1 MLFDSVV
8 LKEEW
13 VLRGVT
19 QELLSLD
26 HCLHLGLRK
35 RLLLIVFYFLLNKKL
50 NLNKVT
56 SIETV

>member
-13 VLRGVT
+13 VLGGVT

-26 HCLHLGLRK
+26 HRLHLGLRK
-35 RLLLIVFYFLLNKKL
+35 RLLLIVFYFLLNKKI